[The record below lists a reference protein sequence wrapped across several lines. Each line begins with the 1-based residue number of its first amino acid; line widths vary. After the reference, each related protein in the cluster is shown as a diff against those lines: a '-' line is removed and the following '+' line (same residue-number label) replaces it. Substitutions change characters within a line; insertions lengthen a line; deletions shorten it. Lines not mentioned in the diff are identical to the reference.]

1 MKPQRRIGSAFD
13 KYYIGLGFYMS
24 QEIIETGETPNDGSG
39 DPLRTAFDKINN
51 NFANLFTL
59 TTGNPE
65 ILQLIDDT
73 GNESLG
79 NSLNQINRMIVNLVS
94 LAANN
99 NANNTVEVISPT
111 SNINTINNNINM
123 NITNT
128 FDSKSFNPV
137 IVRQKQKATKLA
149 TLTSIEKSTSS
160 LAVDTNTITFG
171 SQEYINIGE
180 TPNDGNG
187 DPLRVA
193 FGKINNN
200 FTNLFFTTS
209 TSTTAYTSGLTQNQ
223 VILQIPISRFY
234 QGEFQIRS
242 SDPGTADMQDITLTA
257 SITNNQTNVRFSGH
271 STLFDGNAICRYD
284 MDVNDV
290 NVRILINPL
299 VNEYLEHFI
308 SATVT
313 YPIAMTTPGIDI
325 AFDGYAN
332 GYLMGTE
339 DNLILTTESE

>member
-1 MKPQRRIGSAFD
+1 
-13 KYYIGLGFYMS
+13 MS

-65 ILQLIDDT
+65 ILQLIDDS

-99 NANNTVEVISPT
+99 NVSNST
-111 SNINTINNNINM
+111 STGNINTINNNINM
-123 NITNT
+123 TITNT
-128 FDSKSFNPV
+128 FDSKANNPV
-137 IVRQKQKATKLA
+137 IIRQKQKATKLA
-149 TLTSIEKSTSS
+149 TLSSIETTTSS
-160 LAVDTNTITFG
+160 LALSTSTTTYG

-200 FTNLFFTTS
+200 FTNLFFTTTT
-209 TSTTAYTSGLTQNQ
+209 TSTAYTSGNAQNQ
-223 VILQIPISRFY
+223 VILEVPITNFY

-242 SDPGTADMQDITLTA
+242 SDSGTPDMQDITLTA
-257 SITNNQTNVRFSGH
+257 SITNNLDGVRFSGH
-271 STLFDGNAICRYD
+271 STLFEGNAICRYD
-284 MDVNDV
+284 MDVSAG

-299 VNEYLEHFI
+299 LDIGIEHFI
-308 SATVT
+308 SAFVT
-313 YPIAMTTPGIDI
+313 YPDQVVVSGIEIAL
-325 AFDGYAN
+325 DGYAN

-339 DNLILTTESE
+339 DNLILTTESA

>member
-1 MKPQRRIGSAFD
+1 
-13 KYYIGLGFYMS
+13 MS

-99 NANNTVEVISPT
+99 NVSNST
-111 SNINTINNNINM
+111 STGNINTINNNINM
-123 NITNT
+123 TITNT
-128 FDSKSFNPV
+128 FDSKANNPV
-137 IVRQKQKATKLA
+137 IIRQKQKATKLA
-149 TLTSIEKSTSS
+149 TLSSIETTTSS
-160 LAVDTNTITFG
+160 LTLDTNTTTYG

-200 FTNLFFTTS
+200 FTNLFLTTTTTS
-209 TSTTAYTSGLTQNQ
+209 TAYTSGNAQNQ
-223 VILQIPISRFY
+223 VILEVPITNFY

-242 SDPGTADMQDITLTA
+242 SDSGTPDMQDITLTA
-257 SITNNQTNVRFSGH
+257 SITNNLDGVRFSGH
-271 STLFDGNAICRYD
+271 STLFEGNAICRYD
-284 MDVNDV
+284 MDVSAG

-299 VNEYLEHFI
+299 LDIGIEHFI
-308 SATVT
+308 SAFVT
-313 YPIAMTTPGIDI
+313 YPDQVVVSGIEIAL
-325 AFDGYAN
+325 DGYAN

-339 DNLILTTESE
+339 NDLILTTESE

>member
-13 KYYIGLGFYMS
+13 KYYISLGFYMS

-59 TTGNPE
+59 TTSNPE
-65 ILQLIDDT
+65 ILQLIDN
-73 GNESLG
+73 NENQSLG
-79 NSLNQINRMIVNLVS
+79 NSLNQLNKMIVNLIS
-94 LAANN
+94 LTANN
-99 NANNTVEVISPT
+99 HVSNST
-111 SNINTINNNINM
+111 STGNINTINNNINTT
-123 NITNT
+123 ITNT
-128 FDSKSFNPV
+128 FDSKANNPV
-137 IVRQKQKATKLA
+137 IIRQKQKATKLTNLA
-149 TLTSIEKSTSS
+149 KLSPIEKTTSS
-160 LAVDTNTITFG
+160 LTLDTNAITFG

-200 FTNLFFTTS
+200 FTNLFFTTTN
-209 TSTTAYTSGLTQNQ
+209 TSTAYTSGLTQNQ
-223 VILQIPISRFY
+223 VILEVPITRFY

-284 MDVNDV
+284 MDVFND

-313 YPIAMTTPGIDI
+313 YPISMTTPGIEI
-325 AFDGYAN
+325 ALDGYAN
-332 GYLMGTE
+332 GYLLGTQ

>member
-1 MKPQRRIGSAFD
+1 
-13 KYYIGLGFYMS
+13 MS

-73 GNESLG
+73 GNQSLG

-94 LAANN
+94 LAANSNTN
-99 NANNTVEVISPT
+99 NTTVEVISPT
-111 SNINTINNNINM
+111 GNVNTINNNINM

-193 FGKINNN
+193 FGKINKN
-200 FTNLFFTTS
+200 
-209 TSTTAYTSGLTQNQ
+209 
-223 VILQIPISRFY
+223 
-234 QGEFQIRS
+234 
-242 SDPGTADMQDITLTA
+242 TL
-257 SITNNQTNVRFSGH
+257 
-271 STLFDGNAICRYD
+271 YKK
-284 MDVNDV
+284 
-290 NVRILINPL
+290 
-299 VNEYLEHFI
+299 
-308 SATVT
+308 
-313 YPIAMTTPGIDI
+313 
-325 AFDGYAN
+325 
-332 GYLMGTE
+332 
-339 DNLILTTESE
+339 SE